1 MDSGEKDICAFQNE
15 AATVNQEWNN
25 INGAIPGTCT
35 EDSAVQ
41 IRGVFFCLPV
51 DMFIHSLFGILLL
64 SQSLL

>member
-25 INGAIPGTCT
+25 INGAIPSTCT

-41 IRGVFFCLPV
+41 IRGVFSLPV
-51 DMFIHSLFGILLL
+51 HMFIHSLFGILLL